1 MRDDLFLVDAVLLAS
16 DSELSK
22 LENIPDR
29 LKVAYF
35 VEKLFIIPSCERPAS
50 PNMRHGSTAAP
61 VVHAKQAHCA
71 G

>member
-29 LKVAYF
+29 LKVA
-35 VEKLFIIPSCERPAS
+35 EL
-50 PNMRHGSTAAP
+50 
-61 VVHAKQAHCA
+61 
-71 G
+71 

>member
-22 LENIPDR
+22 LENILEHP
-29 LKVAYF
+29 KVAYS
-35 VEKLFIIPSCERPAS
+35 VEKLAVIS
-50 PNMRHGSTAAP
+50 G
-61 VVHAKQAHCA
+61 VLL